1 MPSAKYISTKHQA
14 MQEGDTVTWSQAW
27 GQIYEY
33 LYLSVFKYYFE
44 YLYFEVLKQHV
55 FVFKYFVQK
64 LKILSANNS
73 NTLLL
78 KFLNK

>member
-14 MQEGDTVTWSQAW
+14 MQEGDTQSLDHRFGVKYMS
-27 GQIYEY
+27 ICIY
-33 LYLSVFKYYFE
+33 LYLNTIFE

-55 FVFKYFVQK
+55 FVFVFKYFMQK
-64 LKILSANNS
+64 LKILSA